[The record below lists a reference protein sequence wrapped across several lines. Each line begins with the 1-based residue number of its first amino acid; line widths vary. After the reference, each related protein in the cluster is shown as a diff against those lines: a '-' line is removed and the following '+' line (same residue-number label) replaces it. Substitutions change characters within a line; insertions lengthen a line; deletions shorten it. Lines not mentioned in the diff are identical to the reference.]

1 MKNKVYKIVFGTFV
15 FVATFIG
22 AISVNAL
29 TIKETTNL
37 NDNYDDIVDGTVIMG
52 ITKFEPNVVVTAG
65 RASDATF
72 NDVIFN
78 YGSPG
83 YDGVD
88 IYYLLSGDWYYIDEL
103 NEASLVEDQSIID
116 RLNNSDIFYINNEEK
131 MLEIPFSKKVEEG
144 FELVFSTNN
153 PEKDELVKYENG
165 IIKVPATVHMFDVS
179 VKEIST
185 GNEKN
190 LDHFEKN
197 AKNDI
202 EFEVVSSNGKIE
214 GSVNS
219 GTGID
224 YTVEGNKI
232 TVGGILPWVSAD
244 ANEQNGRVAGNYASV
259 KITAPEL
266 YTKHELLANATVKID
281 NRAAIDW
288 EAVTLADGE
297 DTYFVYYPRFDAET
311 TSHTV
316 TIEWVNGY
324 KQVFTI
330 ELAETATLDLAPQG
344 KIEGSVNS
352 GTGIDYTVEGNKI
365 TVGGILP
372 WVSADANEQNGRPA
386 GNFASVKI
394 SANEVYTKA
403 ELLANATVKI
413 DDRAAIDWEAATLA
427 DGEDT
432 YFVYYPRFDAETTS
446 HTVTIEWEE
455 GSTQTFTIELAETA
469 TLDLAP
475 QGKIDLNTKYFS
487 TETVTTTNNNTIT
500 ISGALPWYRDVE
512 NDENSGNIIAGT
524 VTAPSEYN
532 AEHLLDN
539 TLVTIAAFNSED
551 EIVTESISLNAD
563 GSIFNGNTSFDFTA
577 KATSDVEYIE
587 ISIKWENGNVQ
598 SFIIR
603 LDGNLSF
610 ATKPETYTQSVSL
623 NKETTDIIIG
633 HKELLVATVLP
644 QNATNKNVKWESS
657 NNSVATVNENG
668 EVTAVAYGTA
678 TITVTTLDGKFIDSC
693 VVNSVYT
700 PIAVS
705 TINMGES
712 VIDMAGVFSRQVN
725 VSLVTT
731 GGSGEYTYYFAI
743 YNAKNGSK
751 VGDTDSAGLDPSSNG
766 FSLTIKDRTL
776 AYRVE
781 YKITDSVGTIK
792 TGQFNID
799 AYES

>member
-202 EFEVVSSNGKIE
+202 EFEVASSN
-214 GSVNS
+214 
-219 GTGID
+219 
-224 YTVEGNKI
+224 
-232 TVGGILPWVSAD
+232 
-244 ANEQNGRVAGNYASV
+244 
-259 KITAPEL
+259 
-266 YTKHELLANATVKID
+266 
-281 NRAAIDW
+281 
-288 EAVTLADGE
+288 
-297 DTYFVYYPRFDAET
+297 
-311 TSHTV
+311 
-316 TIEWVNGY
+316 
-324 KQVFTI
+324 
-330 ELAETATLDLAPQG
+330 G

>member
-1 MKNKVYKIVFGTFV
+1 M
-15 FVATFIG
+15 
-22 AISVNAL
+22 
-29 TIKETTNL
+29 
-37 NDNYDDIVDGTVIMG
+37 
-52 ITKFEPNVVVTAG
+52 
-65 RASDATF
+65 
-72 NDVIFN
+72 
-78 YGSPG
+78 
-83 YDGVD
+83 
-88 IYYLLSGDWYYIDEL
+88 
-103 NEASLVEDQSIID
+103 
-116 RLNNSDIFYINNEEK
+116 
-131 MLEIPFSKKVEEG
+131 
-144 FELVFSTNN
+144 
-153 PEKDELVKYENG
+153 
-165 IIKVPATVHMFDVS
+165 
-179 VKEIST
+179 
-185 GNEKN
+185 
-190 LDHFEKN
+190 
-197 AKNDI
+197 
-202 EFEVVSSNGKIE
+202 
-214 GSVNS
+214 
-219 GTGID
+219 
-224 YTVEGNKI
+224 
-232 TVGGILPWVSAD
+232 
-244 ANEQNGRVAGNYASV
+244 
-259 KITAPEL
+259 
-266 YTKHELLANATVKID
+266 
-281 NRAAIDW
+281 
-288 EAVTLADGE
+288 
-297 DTYFVYYPRFDAET
+297 
-311 TSHTV
+311 
-316 TIEWVNGY
+316 
-324 KQVFTI
+324 
-330 ELAETATLDLAPQG
+330 
-344 KIEGSVNS
+344 
-352 GTGIDYTVEGNKI
+352 
-365 TVGGILP
+365 
-372 WVSADANEQNGRPA
+372 
-386 GNFASVKI
+386 
-394 SANEVYTKA
+394 
-403 ELLANATVKI
+403 
-413 DDRAAIDWEAATLA
+413 
-427 DGEDT
+427 
-432 YFVYYPRFDAETTS
+432 
-446 HTVTIEWEE
+446 
-455 GSTQTFTIELAETA
+455 
-469 TLDLAP
+469 
-475 QGKIDLNTKYFS
+475 
-487 TETVTTTNNNTIT
+487 
-500 ISGALPWYRDVE
+500 
-512 NDENSGNIIAGT
+512 
-524 VTAPSEYN
+524 
-532 AEHLLDN
+532 DN

>member
-202 EFEVVSSNGKIE
+202 EFEVVSSN
-214 GSVNS
+214 
-219 GTGID
+219 
-224 YTVEGNKI
+224 
-232 TVGGILPWVSAD
+232 
-244 ANEQNGRVAGNYASV
+244 
-259 KITAPEL
+259 
-266 YTKHELLANATVKID
+266 
-281 NRAAIDW
+281 
-288 EAVTLADGE
+288 
-297 DTYFVYYPRFDAET
+297 
-311 TSHTV
+311 
-316 TIEWVNGY
+316 
-324 KQVFTI
+324 
-330 ELAETATLDLAPQG
+330 G